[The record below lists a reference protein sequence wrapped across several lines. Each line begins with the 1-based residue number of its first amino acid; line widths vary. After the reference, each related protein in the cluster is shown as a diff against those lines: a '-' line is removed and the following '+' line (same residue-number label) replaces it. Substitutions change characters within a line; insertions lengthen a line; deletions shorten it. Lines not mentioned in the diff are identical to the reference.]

1 MICCT
6 PWHLLHS
13 PFCQLL
19 MHERMP
25 ALGHACFAMGV
36 SMMRPLQCD
45 FSVLQSPCRRLSR
58 TYLTQK
64 QAQRLAAA
72 AFSNCRRTTT
82 EHSFSAPVT
91 SLYALCL
98 SGRIPACRLCLPGQA
113 LTHILRVFYSAD
125 IGIAT
130 ASSCDGPTCFVPEL
144 VAGSASI
151 SLTHPRFLF
160 SRQLAMCQHS
170 ASHYCNTILPTCI

>member
-25 ALGHACFAMGV
+25 ALGHAGFATGV
-36 SMMRPLQCD
+36 SGMPPLQCD
-45 FSVLQSPCRRLSR
+45 FSVLQTLPAAF
-58 TYLTQK
+58 LTQK

-91 SLYALCL
+91 SLYASCL

-113 LTHILRVFYSAD
+113 LTHILRAFYSAD

-130 ASSCDGPTCFVPEL
+130 ASSCDGRTCFVPEL

-151 SLTHPRFLF
+151 SLTHPIFLF